1 MHALPQRTP
10 EVGKLI
16 YLFLLLDVVF
26 ALSSSIPCTSFLA
39 RSSHNLGAVAFCTV
53 IKNDNND
60 IMPERLPQK
69 PYPSEGM
76 RSRDGRTS
84 RILIGSVR
92 ALSGTFHDFRASGGN
107 FRALGGTFHDIR
119 STP

>member
-1 MHALPQRTP
+1 MTRR
-10 EVGKLI
+10 
-16 YLFLLLDVVF
+16 
-26 ALSSSIPCTSFLA
+26 SFVTGA
-39 RSSHNLGAVAFCTV
+39 DLGAVAFCTV
-53 IKNDNND
+53 IKND

-92 ALSGTFHDFRASGGN
+92 ALGGTFHDFRASGGN